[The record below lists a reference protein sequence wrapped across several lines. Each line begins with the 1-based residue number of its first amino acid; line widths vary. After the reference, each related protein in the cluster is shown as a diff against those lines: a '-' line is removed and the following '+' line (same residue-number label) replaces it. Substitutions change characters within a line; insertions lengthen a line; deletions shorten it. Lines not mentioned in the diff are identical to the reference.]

1 MAKYKIKNTNLM
13 HNGKSYKIGDEIELD
28 DTAAK
33 KLAHVLI
40 KVSETKAA
48 KTETANNEKAASSK
62 TAKTSK
68 TAQKE
73 TSEST
78 ETVKTAKSDDKT
90 STEEEKTGENK

>member
-48 KTETANNEKAASSK
+48 KTETASSEKTTSARTTKTVAAK
-62 TAKTSK
+62 
-68 TAQKE
+68 KE
-73 TSEST
+73 TSENT
-78 ETVKTAKSDDKT
+78 E
-90 STEEEKTGENK
+90 TEEEKTQTGENK